1 MDGQVLTIE
10 PRGCRTPVNVLLREV
25 RNVEVESD
33 TRLHSANGGGENRVT
48 LSCVCLIAGR
58 GAARFTLV
66 EEPLVYMYA
75 IEWLGKI
82 RSFLR
87 SYGWTPEGERD

>member
-1 MDGQVLTIE
+1 MDGQVLSIE
-10 PRGCRTPVNVLLREV
+10 PRGRRKPVSVLLREV
-25 RNVEVESD
+25 RNIEVESD
-33 TRLHSANGGGENRVT
+33 TRVHSGGGGSENRVT

-75 IEWLGKI
+75 VEWLGKI

-87 SYGWTPEGERD
+87 SHGWTPEGERD